1 MLIGVAAV
9 CGVQNTL
16 ELKVDIVKAMFEHF
30 ASIIKMWM
38 RNRNFKVDKFL
49 KQKSKISLAF
59 TVFVGTF
66 AEQRC

>member
-16 ELKVDIVKAMFEHF
+16 ELKVEIVKAMFEHF

-38 RNRNFKVDKFL
+38 RKRNFKVDKFL
-49 KQKSKISLAF
+49 KKSKNSLAF
-59 TVFVGTF
+59 TVFVGAF